1 MNLRLPSTSWARA
14 RIFFRGMRIH
24 WGAWVHS
31 WCCDVMRTFN
41 KELDEEWLHHDY
53 YEKLSRHLAN
63 SNRCHTSCPVEMHTT
78 HCNRYCNTR
87 REIRKTLTFAILKGC
102 WGLLLL
108 WNVDLG
114 SLVSCCFI
122 EYIESTWLVRSC
134 LMISPFR
141 LPHNAQLAK
150 RASRCWQTTKPSK
163 IGSLNR

>member
-1 MNLRLPSTSWARA
+1 MNLRLPGTSWARA
-14 RIFFRGMRIH
+14 RIFFRGMQIH

-114 SLVSCCFI
+114 SLVSCCFT

-134 LMISPFR
+134 FFHQLCYPLVSPGIWSSKSINSLMS
-141 LPHNAQLAK
+141 
-150 RASRCWQTTKPSK
+150 
-163 IGSLNR
+163 